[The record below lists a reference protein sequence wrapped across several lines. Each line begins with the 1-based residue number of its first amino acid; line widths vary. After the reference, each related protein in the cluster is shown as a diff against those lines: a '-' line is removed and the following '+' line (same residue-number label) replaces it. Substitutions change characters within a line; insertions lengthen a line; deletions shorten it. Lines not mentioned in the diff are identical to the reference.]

1 MGAEAPRIL
10 QEEATTGDTS
20 SETQNQSIFKIDAME
35 TAWADVLPR
44 TSSIPNV
51 AKYRGIKIKPKAAAN
66 FTVSLVT
73 ARSSDSTCIDG
84 SSRFTMLKYKQTS
97 CQNHH

>member
-35 TAWADVLPR
+35 NAWADESPR
-44 TSSIPNV
+44 TSSIHNV
-51 AKYRGIKIKPKAAAN
+51 AKYRGIKIKPKAIAN

-84 SSRFTMLKYKQTS
+84 SSRFSMPNYTQAS
-97 CQNHH
+97 CQCHH